1 MRTYYCTLEVAM
13 SIIGG
18 KWKPLIVYHLT
29 QKSLRTSE
37 LKRMIQGITQKM
49 LIQQLRE
56 LEQDGI
62 VSRKIYNQVP
72 PKVEYSVTKFGMLM
86 APFLKSM
93 CEWGETYLEETFDR
107 SEFQILN
114 KYE

>member
-1 MRTYYCTLEVAM
+1 M

-29 QKSLRTSE
+29 KKTRRTSE
-37 LKRMIQGITQKM
+37 LKQMIQGITQKM

-56 LEQDGI
+56 LEADGI

-72 PKVEYSVTKFGMLM
+72 PKVEYSVTKLGMLM
-86 APFLKSM
+86 APILTSM
-93 CEWGETYLEETFDR
+93 CEWGETYLEDTFEQSDY
-107 SEFQILN
+107 QILN

>member
-29 QKSLRTSE
+29 KKPRRTSE

-56 LEQDGI
+56 LEEDGI
-62 VSRKIYNQVP
+62 VTRKIYNQVP
-72 PKVEYSVTKFGMLM
+72 PKVEYSVTELGMSM
-86 APFLKSM
+86 APILTAM
-93 CEWGETYLEETFDR
+93 CEWGETYLEETFDKG
-107 SEFQILN
+107 EFEILN
-114 KYE
+114 KY

>member
-18 KWKPLIVYHLT
+18 KWKSLIVYHLT
-29 QKSLRTSE
+29 KGPRRTSE

-56 LEQDGI
+56 LEEDGI
-62 VSRKIYNQVP
+62 VIRKVYNQVP
-72 PKVEYSVTKFGMLM
+72 PKVEYSVTELGMTM
-86 APFLKSM
+86 APILSAL
-93 CEWGETYLEETFDR
+93 CEWGENYLEETFDKG
-107 SEFQILN
+107 EYQILN
-114 KYE
+114 

>member
-29 QKSLRTSE
+29 KEPRRTSE

-56 LEQDGI
+56 LEEDGI
-62 VSRKIYNQVP
+62 INRKMYNQVP
-72 PKVEYSVTKFGMLM
+72 PKVEYSATELGMSM
-86 APFLKSM
+86 APILLAL
-93 CEWGETYLEETFDR
+93 CEWGENYLEETFDKG
-107 SEFQILN
+107 EYQILN
-114 KYE
+114 KY